1 MWKGFFIEFRFYSL
15 LADLCSWSA
24 LIWGFVRG
32 GEVLGRREGDREL
45 EKFLEMLV
53 EKLKEKKGID
63 DFRRRGG

>member
-1 MWKGFFIEFRFYSL
+1 M
-15 LADLCSWSA
+15 